1 MKIPNKKNK
10 IVIEYNNN
18 KLIFTN
24 TLYNKTIE
32 IKDINSMY
40 IFNDTIYI
48 LYKNN
53 KFYKKS
59 LRKIKS
65 SHKEELKKF
74 VEANQKESYIF
85 FNDKFM
91 LIYTLLYSIVIFYFL
106 ISDLNLYIKI
116 LLCTLE
122 ILFIII
128 RSYNYIHCNL
138 IYDFSQKTF
147 IKKNFHQKSKKQ
159 IPTEKIQSIKSKN
172 NPDIMYI
179 KLKQKY
185 TKIIL
190 PQYVSAPSNI
200 SVALNELYLNNTIK
214 NQ

>member
-91 LIYTLLYSIVIFYFL
+91 LIYTLLYSIVIFCCF
-106 ISDLNLYIKI
+106 
-116 LLCTLE
+116 
-122 ILFIII
+122 
-128 RSYNYIHCNL
+128 
-138 IYDFSQKTF
+138 
-147 IKKNFHQKSKKQ
+147 
-159 IPTEKIQSIKSKN
+159 
-172 NPDIMYI
+172 
-179 KLKQKY
+179 
-185 TKIIL
+185 
-190 PQYVSAPSNI
+190 SNI
-200 SVALNELYLNNTIK
+200 FSPLLTSSLKICIINENLLTNSIVMS
-214 NQ
+214 

>member
-32 IKDINSMY
+32 IKDIDSMY

-91 LIYTLLYSIVIFYFL
+91 LIYTLLYSIVIFFFL

-128 RSYNYIHCNL
+128 RSYNYMHCNL
-138 IYDFSQKTF
+138 IYDFSQKAF